1 MNTTTKFILIV
12 SLLIIGVYLILEHR
26 VHLLGYSQYILFAL
40 FIAMHFFMHGSHGG
54 HKKQKKGEHRHE

>member
-1 MNTTTKFILIV
+1 MNTRIKLILIG

-26 VHLLGYSQYILFAL
+26 IHILGYSQYILFAL

-54 HKKQKKGEHRHE
+54 HNGQKKGEHRHE